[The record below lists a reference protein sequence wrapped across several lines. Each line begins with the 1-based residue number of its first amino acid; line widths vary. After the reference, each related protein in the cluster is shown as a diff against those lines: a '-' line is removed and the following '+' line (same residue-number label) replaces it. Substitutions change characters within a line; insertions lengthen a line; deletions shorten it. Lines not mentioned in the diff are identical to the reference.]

1 MADNNDTDPPKE
13 ERVIIDM
20 RHLRQQPAAPK
31 ELDAD
36 LVMEIDLLDGGYQA
50 IYLMRSAKEGE
61 GRTLI
66 FQRNGL
72 TREALI
78 DAHVEAIK
86 QAKPKTALV
95 RSGRHSSGHV
105 KDILLHP
112 GVVKSIVEGKLGAGQ
127 LLLRG

>member
-1 MADNNDTDPPKE
+1 MSEKHDTDPPKE
-13 ERVIIDM
+13 ERIIIDM
-20 RHLRQQPAAPK
+20 RHLRQPAAMK

-36 LVMEIDLLDGGYQA
+36 LIVEIDLVDGGYQA
-50 IYLMRSAKEGE
+50 VYLMKKEDKHE
-61 GRTLI
+61 LVFR
-66 FQRNGL
+66 REGL